1 MRDAVVGF
9 SRALAR
15 KLASNSLTSWS
26 KERIEVGGSRLYHP
40 RAIPHKVVGRAQ
52 HIMECDVPYKAIC
65 ALNVTTCSIGSEP
78 PSYASSI
85 GSRKCCKMGLSWI
98 SDLLGW
104 TRITRSQVKVE
115 IVGGGILALVRLGIA
130 ARFSARRPV
139 SGCPRR
145 AKPSEGARVFTIVNE
160 CETTIWP
167 GIIPGDS
174 FNGGGFALKRGQSVV
189 IKAPVGWS
197 GRIWGRTGC
206 NFDGNG
212 NGSCETGSCGSSLK
226 CTGSGETPATLAEFT
241 LAALDFY
248 DVSLVDGF
256 NLPVVVT
263 PVNAQGGNCST
274 AGCDDDL
281 RRTCPSELAVRA
293 NRKTVACRSAC
304 DVFNTDQY
312 CCKGVYGNSATCQ
325 PTYYSKTFKAA
336 CPAAYSYAYDD
347 PSSILTCNQ
356 GDYIITFCSHSYA
369 FTPDRRAAREFGSDL
384 YSGVF
389 LLQFRV
395 ISSLGKAAEYESENV
410 LLNHAV
416 GRVLWTLLILWE
428 THRRAHR
435 RRPVMG
441 DDDLIPLG
449 LHVPFLS

>member
-1 MRDAVVGF
+1 MLV
-9 SRALAR
+9 
-15 KLASNSLTSWS
+15 
-26 KERIEVGGSRLYHP
+26 
-40 RAIPHKVVGRAQ
+40 
-52 HIMECDVPYKAIC
+52 
-65 ALNVTTCSIGSEP
+65 
-78 PSYASSI
+78 SY
-85 GSRKCCKMGLSWI
+85 
-98 SDLLGW
+98 
-104 TRITRSQVKVE
+104 
-115 IVGGGILALVRLGIA
+115 
-130 ARFSARRPV
+130 P
-139 SGCPRR
+139 R

-189 IKAPVGWS
+189 FKAPVGWS

-356 GDYIITFCSHSYA
+356 GDYIITFCSH
-369 FTPDRRAAREFGSDL
+369 R
-384 YSGVF
+384 
-389 LLQFRV
+389 
-395 ISSLGKAAEYESENV
+395 
-410 LLNHAV
+410 
-416 GRVLWTLLILWE
+416 
-428 THRRAHR
+428 
-435 RRPVMG
+435 
-441 DDDLIPLG
+441 
-449 LHVPFLS
+449 